1 MSDSEIKKLLVFV
14 SKNREFFVD
23 FKKINN
29 TNVATKNFSFLRIFS
44 GLVIKSIRLLR
55 SL

>member
-1 MSDSEIKKLLVFV
+1 MDDSEIKKILLFV
-14 SKNREFFVD
+14 KENKESFVD
-23 FKKINN
+23 FKKIIN
-29 TNVATKNFSFLRIFS
+29 TNVATKNFSLLRFFS